1 MYNSASCKASG
12 PKMVFLQYGQRSR
25 LIASAMRAVRSAPS
39 RRALAWPA
47 HFHST
52 LRRLQEPQ
60 AGSSSDGRPTVYV
73 TGFMTDTAEAGNWE
87 QWLTSH
93 QSLSQELNWCDDA
106 YGLTWRSGA
115 GGDILGK
122 WPFPLHTLALVAR
135 RSSPKA
141 LAAGVAADAI
151 VNAAR
156 LYLHFRK
163 AEVAAA
169 ADADHFAEACDRLGA
184 SSSYRVAAHSL
195 GCRLVLDALP
205 LLAPERRP
213 AEVFLCA
220 AAATP
225 SHAADK
231 LSLMCASG
239 GRLYHFYS
247 PYDEALT
254 TGFVLASGGEA
265 ALGSRALPSELEFP
279 GATSHDATHYL
290 GIAAHGAYKKHF
302 HRLAADAVLGRP
314 PPNALYP
321 AVHLGLVRQRE
332 MLRTSLMQALS
343 SLPGVRAGVRAA
355 SSVPRWR
362 WSAVASNLPPL
373 PSVGAPLVRQWLQHA
388 QTWRRGRGKG

>member
-1 MYNSASCKASG
+1 
-12 PKMVFLQYGQRSR
+12 MVFLQCERSR
-25 LIASAMRAVRSAPS
+25 PVASANASLPIGAVP
-39 RRALAWPA
+39 WPA
-47 HFHST
+47 HFYST

-60 AGSSSDGRPTVYV
+60 AGSSSDGRPAIYV
-73 TGFMTDTAEAGNWE
+73 TGFMTDTAEAGNWDE
-87 QWLTSH
+87 WLTSH
-93 QSLSQELNWCDDA
+93 KRLSKELNWCDDA
-106 YGLTWRSGA
+106 YGLDWRSGA

-141 LAAGVAADAI
+141 LAAGMAADAI

-231 LSLMCASG
+231 LPRMCASG

-290 GIAAHGAYKKHF
+290 GIAAHGAYKRHF
-302 HRLAADAVLGRP
+302 DRLAADAVLGRP
-314 PPNALYP
+314 ACEHALGP
-321 AVHLGLVRQRE
+321 AVHRALVRQRE
-332 MLRTSLMQALS
+332 MLRTSLMLALS
-343 SLPGVRAGVRAA
+343 SLPGVRAL

-362 WSAVASNLPPL
+362 WGAVASSLPPM
-373 PSVGAPLVRQWLQHA
+373 PSVDAPFRAPLVRQWLQHA

>member
-1 MYNSASCKASG
+1 M
-12 PKMVFLQYGQRSR
+12 ML
-25 LIASAMRAVRSAPS
+25 RAIRSAPS

-73 TGFMTDTAEAGNWE
+73 TGFMTDTAEAGNWDA
-87 QWLTSH
+87 WLTSH

-115 GGDILGK
+115 DGDILGK

-231 LSLMCASG
+231 LPLMCASG

-279 GATSHDATHYL
+279 GASSHDATHYL

-314 PPNALYP
+314 PPHALYP
-321 AVHLGLVRQRE
+321 AVHMGLVRQRE

-388 QTWRRGRGKG
+388 QIWRRGRGKG